1 MDESI
6 LINRTSIPTDWE
18 SDVSTKEVKNE
29 IEVSVSAFSS
39 ITSRISALLRYSGLT
54 TQVGFQI
61 DTLLLLVDK
70 MHRFDWLTESSI
82 EHQFENRSQS
92 GCNLPSKLIQIISQS
107 SPWQISLSPCGQ
119 YLAILRR
126 NHLELRSAADNFY
139 SVNQTQISKDKN
151 CEWRKIFWS
160 AADWLA
166 PDSGCT
172 LAVSL
177 SSGKVFLFDIN
188 LSVIKVNVDEY

>member
-6 LINRTSIPTDWE
+6 LINRTVIPTDWE

-54 TQVGFQI
+54 TQ
-61 DTLLLLVDK
+61 
-70 MHRFDWLTESSI
+70 
-82 EHQFENRSQS
+82 S

-107 SPWQISLSPCGQ
+107 SPWHISLSPCGQ

-126 NHLELRSAADNFY
+126 NHLELRMVRTASHHNFFFFEI
-139 SVNQTQISKDKN
+139 VHTT
-151 CEWRKIFWS
+151 F
-160 AADWLA
+160 
-166 PDSGCT
+166 
-172 LAVSL
+172 
-177 SSGKVFLFDIN
+177 
-188 LSVIKVNVDEY
+188 

>member
-1 MDESI
+1 MSLKYSLRIFAVEFELLIENSRMDESI
-6 LINRTSIPTDWE
+6 LINRTVIPTDWE

-54 TQVGFQI
+54 TQ
-61 DTLLLLVDK
+61 
-70 MHRFDWLTESSI
+70 
-82 EHQFENRSQS
+82 S

-126 NHLELRSAADNFY
+126 NHLELRI
-139 SVNQTQISKDKN
+139 VRTTCHHKN
-151 CEWRKIFWS
+151 SYENSREKLFIPLKICC
-160 AADWLA
+160 
-166 PDSGCT
+166 G
-172 LAVSL
+172 
-177 SSGKVFLFDIN
+177 
-188 LSVIKVNVDEY
+188 

>member
-1 MDESI
+1 MNSRMDESI

-54 TQVGFQI
+54 TQ
-61 DTLLLLVDK
+61 
-70 MHRFDWLTESSI
+70 
-82 EHQFENRSQS
+82 S

-126 NHLELRSAADNFY
+126 NHLELRVVWTKITVVYFVHHKNSL
-139 SVNQTQISKDKN
+139 NQSPYHL
-151 CEWRKIFWS
+151 KI
-160 AADWLA
+160 
-166 PDSGCT
+166 GC
-172 LAVSL
+172 
-177 SSGKVFLFDIN
+177 G
-188 LSVIKVNVDEY
+188 

>member
-6 LINRTSIPTDWE
+6 LINRTLIPTDWE

-39 ITSRISALLRYSGLT
+39 ITSRISALLRYSGLST
-54 TQVGFQI
+54 
-61 DTLLLLVDK
+61 
-70 MHRFDWLTESSI
+70 
-82 EHQFENRSQS
+82 QS

-188 LSVIKVNVDEY
+188 LSVIKVNVEKSGTTTADSLTSLIFQH